1 MLVGP
6 CPAASFTMM
15 TGARTPNLSRNRAD
29 LLGHS
34 ALSRIDGVIGKVTG
48 VRVRI
53 VCISHLDYIVYR
65 VQLQ

>member
-1 MLVGP
+1 
-6 CPAASFTMM
+6 M